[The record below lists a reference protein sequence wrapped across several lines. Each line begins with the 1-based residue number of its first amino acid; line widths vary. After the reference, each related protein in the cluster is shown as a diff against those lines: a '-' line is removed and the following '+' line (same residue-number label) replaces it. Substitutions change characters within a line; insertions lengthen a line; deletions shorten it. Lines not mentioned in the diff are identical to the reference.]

1 MAINEN
7 LEDVTAEQL
16 QVEARCIVQHQGLR
30 KLMKADS
37 FCICFVTKHHCTVLP
52 RFLFTLFYILL
63 FSIHIVNVNMAKK
76 GTVSD
81 NLNVNI
87 YIFKFRS

>member
-1 MAINEN
+1 
-7 LEDVTAEQL
+7 
-16 QVEARCIVQHQGLR
+16 
-30 KLMKADS
+30 MKADS
-37 FCICFVTKHHCTVLP
+37 FCICFVTKHHYTVLP
-52 RFLFTLFYILL
+52 RFLFSLFYILL